1 MECINHKDRDAV
13 AVCTIC
19 GAPVCAECACT
30 LNDAK
35 VCPNCLQTA
44 CIQNVK
50 NLDVDST
57 IQFGYSLLATLFYIA
72 GIIVMSV
79 LGKNSTGYYF
89 LGLLLMG
96 LPNLISF
103 FNRRVGFVATI
114 RGWIFMG
121 IIQVLLGII
130 FTPIIVVRSLIYGI
144 RFGKQ
149 KKYWEN
155 LLNQVTNYIN
165 SLH

>member
-1 MECINHKDRDAV
+1 
-13 AVCTIC
+13 
-19 GAPVCAECACT
+19 
-30 LNDAK
+30 
-35 VCPNCLQTA
+35 
-44 CIQNVK
+44 
-50 NLDVDST
+50 
-57 IQFGYSLLATLFYIA
+57 
-72 GIIVMSV
+72 
-79 LGKNSTGYYF
+79 
-89 LGLLLMG
+89 MG